1 MFTGEF
7 KNDLL
12 FKGILKTDS
21 YLYEGTFLNNMMH
34 GDGNIRYTNKD
45 FYIGIILKNRLVLL
59 KYEKRKR

>member
-1 MFTGEF
+1 VFTGDF
-7 KNDLL
+7 KNDVF

-45 FYIGIILKNRLVLL
+45 FYIGIIVKQKVNFI
-59 KYEKRKR
+59 KI